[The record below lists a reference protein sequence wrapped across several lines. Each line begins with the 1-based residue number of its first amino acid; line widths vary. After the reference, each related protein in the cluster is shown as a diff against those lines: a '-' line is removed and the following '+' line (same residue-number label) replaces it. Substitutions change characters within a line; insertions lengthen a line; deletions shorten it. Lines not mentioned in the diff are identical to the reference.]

1 MRNIIFTLMITFIGI
16 NVNHTYAQETSS
28 LLSKESPS
36 MLSIEAN
43 LFRENYFLNG
53 NQISRRQLLMVLGRQ
68 PEAKA
73 DFRKARR
80 SELWANWIASFGGG
94 LVIGTLIDAGVNDRM
109 NWASLAISGAI
120 LGSGLILWNQAI
132 VNKRNSVD
140 LYNYLQNQNAFVPRK
155 RYLSF
160 KLAGPQLSLQ
170 YNF

>member
-16 NVNHTYAQETSS
+16 NVNHTYAQEASS
-28 LLSKESPS
+28 LLSKDSPS

-53 NQISRRQLLMVLGRQ
+53 NQISRRQLFMVLGRH
-68 PEAKA
+68 PEAEA

-80 SELWANWIASFGGG
+80 SEFWATGISSFGGG
-94 LVIGTLIDAGVNDRM
+94 LVVGTLIDAEVNDRM

-120 LGSGLILWNQAI
+120 LGAGLILWNQAI
-132 VNKRNSVD
+132 VKKRKSVG
-140 LYNYLQNQNAFVPRK
+140 LYNYLQHQNAFAPRNK
-155 RYLSF
+155 YLSF
-160 KLAGPQLSLQ
+160 KLAGPQLALQ